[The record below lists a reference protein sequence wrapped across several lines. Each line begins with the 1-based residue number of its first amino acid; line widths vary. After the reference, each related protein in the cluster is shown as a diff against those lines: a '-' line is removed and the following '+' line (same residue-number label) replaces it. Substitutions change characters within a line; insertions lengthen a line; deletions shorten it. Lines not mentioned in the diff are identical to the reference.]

1 MANEEEPLALR
12 SLALGE
18 QMPGSAD
25 GIGQRHPAR
34 RESERAELRL
44 EQPSYLPDAREV
56 ERAAVDVDGL
66 LQEGDLLRL
75 VGANVVADLPLGRRE
90 GDAAASLRE
99 RRRRR
104 RKEDCQ
110 HDARARESASRD

>member
-34 RESERAELRL
+34 RESERGKLRL

-90 GDAAASLRE
+90 GAAASLGE